1 MTTPTTARSPV
12 DPKPMSPV
20 ALFVLGAS
28 LMLIAFNLRPLFSS
42 LSVLLP
48 ELLAATSLT
57 SARAGYL
64 TTLPVICLGLF
75 APLAPKLSERIGPER
90 TLWLVMALLA
100 VGTAWRGLGDL
111 YSLFL
116 GTALAGAAIAMGN
129 VLMPAVVKRDFAKSP
144 GLMTGLCTMAL
155 CGGAAAASA
164 FTLPLFNAL
173 GQSWQIGLAIWAIPA
188 ALVFLIWWP
197 QAHRGGKAVRHARV
211 ALKGLR
217 RDPLAWQVTLFM
229 GLQSSLAY
237 CLMGWAIPI
246 LRERGIDGVQAG
258 VIISTSL
265 MVQVATALVVPPWAA
280 RCRDQRVFNVA
291 LSLLAITGFVGFV
304 MAPLSTIW
312 FWAVIQGIGQGGL
325 FAIALTV
332 IVLRSGDSR
341 VAAHLSGMAQ
351 GFGYLLASL
360 GPLLIGVLH
369 SYTGDFK
376 ATAWLVIFLGGLAAL
391 FGWGAGRNALVKA
404 H

>member
-1 MTTPTTARSPV
+1 MTSQTPVRS
-12 DPKPMSPV
+12 SETSR
-20 ALFVLGAS
+20 AAQLLLGAS

-48 ELLAATSLT
+48 ELLSATSLT
-57 SARAGYL
+57 SAGAGYL

-75 APLAPKLSERIGPER
+75 APLAPRLSERIGPER
-90 TLWLVMALLA
+90 TLWLVMALLT
-100 VGTAWRGLGDL
+100 VGTAWRGLGDV
-111 YSLFL
+111 YSLFA

-164 FTLPLFNAL
+164 FTLPLFHGL
-173 GQSWQIGLAIWAIPA
+173 GQSWQAGLAFWAIPA

-197 QAHRGGKAVRHARV
+197 QASRGGKAVRHARI
-211 ALKGLR
+211 ALKGLG
-217 RDPLAWQVTLFM
+217 RDPLAWQVTFFM

-265 MVQVATALVVPPWAA
+265 MLQVITALVVPPWAA
-280 RCRDQRVFNVA
+280 RCRDQCVFSVA
-291 LSLLAITGFVGFV
+291 LSLMAVVGFVGFV
-304 MAPLSTIW
+304 MAPLSSIW
-312 FWAVIQGIGQGGL
+312 IWAVVQGIGQGGL
-325 FAIALTV
+325 FAIALTI

-376 ATAWLVIFLGGLAAL
+376 ATAWLVVFLGGLAAL
-391 FGWGAGRNALVKA
+391 FGWGAGRNDHVRAQ
-404 H
+404 